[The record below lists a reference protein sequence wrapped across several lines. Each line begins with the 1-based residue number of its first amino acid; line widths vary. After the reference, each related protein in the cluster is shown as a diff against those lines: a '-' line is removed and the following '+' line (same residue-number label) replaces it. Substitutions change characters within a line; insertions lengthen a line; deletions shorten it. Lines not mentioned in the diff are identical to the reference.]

1 MNSLFRQNLILK
13 AKSAYTGNWKTA
25 SKIFDLYDLLVD
37 VRAYNGSFENYDV
50 YDQRR
55 EIYNIWKEV
64 LLEHRKHLIINEE
77 LVDKITYTIR
87 QIDSFFAKNMSDT
100 MKLLGMAR
108 LGKYKE
114 FVQAL
119 IAYTQDFLKQL
130 GFNTKVLKVKSE
142 YTGLTTYAI
151 SPDMSESESYVSEQI
166 DMNNAFKQKLFH
178 KFKQDLEKKD
188 MRIESEGNYFVI
200 KKYGDLI
207 GYISEDK
214 FDKIYPTVDEL
225 ETELKKNQ
233 IIEDNYDKLTLGE
246 SGQLLAPS
254 GTVATTLNYIPPK
267 TLASEI
273 KKYNE
278 GISLY
283 NSNLKPYETK
293 LSNEPKTIQLG
304 DLTLK
309 VVKVFYKNINRPVII
324 EGPYTGIFLDQMVSP
339 SGKVLGSSA
348 KASPYFI
355 SNRQVYESISDSIK
369 KKDTLDIE
377 QNVVTKKVQEYQR
390 ENSYPYQYER
400 MLKSSIQDKKIR
412 TIIPD
417 LTGASILNDIYNNMD
432 THVESNSYDIG
443 NNTNVFTNIDH
454 YIKIEDSRTRINNLQ
469 INRSVHL
476 TDGKPEYIKNE
487 YFEIHPCMPDGLG
500 TKIFTQ
506 QVKTASEAGFKY
518 IKTEAGGSSIGMVG
532 YYVWPKLGY
541 NGDLSDDL
549 KQTRINLLNNP
560 TKNEKELNTLS
571 EIDTWFQNT
580 LGHSVYDECM
590 ALDLYACKVNGKFIG
605 QEIWKDHGSTVTLK
619 FDLTEG
625 SLSMR
630 ILGDY
635 INKKSKEMGIAVA
648 DFINTDISKYRGKNN
663 NLECLL
669 RKYYDNI
676 GRMDYALLNALKI
689 AIKNQENGEIVR
701 ILNSD
706 DSELRQPL
714 IDFVILHLS
723 KSKSS
728 EERQIA
734 KEVQTI
740 ARINKSTSYPN
751 LKFASNKKLADDPMI
766 REVDF
771 TILDQVWD
779 DINKLY
785 ESGNF

>member
-37 VRAYNGSFENYDV
+37 VRAYNESYENYDV
-50 YDQRR
+50 YEQRR
-55 EIYNIWKEV
+55 DIYNIWKEV
-64 LLEHRKHLIINEE
+64 LFEHRKHLTLNEE
-77 LVDKITYTIR
+77 LVDKITYMTR
-87 QIDSFFAKNMSDT
+87 QIDSFFAKNMSDNL
-100 MKLLGMAR
+100 KLLGMAK
-108 LGKYKE
+108 LAKYKE

-142 YTGLTTYAI
+142 YTGLMTYAI
-151 SPDMSESESYVSEQI
+151 TPDMSESESFVSEQI
-166 DMNNAFKQKLFH
+166 DMNNAFKQKLFY

-188 MRIESEGNYFVI
+188 MRVEDEGDHFVI
-200 KKYGDLI
+200 KQYGVTI
-207 GYISEDK
+207 GYVSDNK
-214 FDKIYPTVDEL
+214 FDKIYPTLEEL
-225 ETELKKNQ
+225 NHELKKNQ
-233 IIEDNYDKLTLGE
+233 IIDDNYDKLVLGE
-246 SGQLLAPS
+246 SGQLLTPT
-254 GTVATTLNYIPPK
+254 GTVATTLNYLPPK

-278 GISLY
+278 SISLY
-283 NSNLKPYETK
+283 NSKLKPYEPK
-293 LSNEPKTIQLG
+293 LSNDPKTIQLG
-304 DLTLK
+304 EYTLK
-309 VVKVFYKNINRPVII
+309 VVKVFYKNINRPVIT
-324 EGPYTGIFLDQMVSP
+324 EGPYAGIFLDQIVSP
-339 SGKVLGSSA
+339 TGKVLGSSS

-355 SNRQVYESISDSIK
+355 SNKQVYEAISDSVK

-377 QNVVTKKVQEYQR
+377 QNVVSKKVQEYQR
-390 ENSYPYQYER
+390 ERNYYPYQYER
-400 MLKSSIQDKKIR
+400 MLKSNIQDKKIR
-412 TIIPD
+412 TAIPD
-417 LTGASILNDIYNNMD
+417 LTGASILNDVDSNMD
-432 THVESNSYDIG
+432 AYVESNSYDK
-443 NNTNVFTNIDH
+443 FTNIDH
-454 YIKIEDSRTRINNLQ
+454 NIKMDDSRTKIRNLE
-469 INRSVHL
+469 ITRSVHL
-476 TDGKPEYIKNE
+476 IDGKPEYIKNE

-500 TKIFTQ
+500 TKVFTQ
-506 QVKTASEAGFKY
+506 QVKSASELGFKY
-518 IKTEAGGSSIGMVG
+518 IKTDAGGGSIGMVG

-549 KQTRINLLNNP
+549 KQTRNKLLNNP

-605 QEIWKDHGSTVTLK
+605 QEIWKKHGSTVTLK

-689 AIKNQENGEIVR
+689 AIKNQENGEIVK
-701 ILNSD
+701 ILNSND
-706 DSELRQPL
+706 YDIRQPL
-714 IDFVILHLS
+714 IDFVIYLS
-723 KSKSS
+723 TSKRSD
-728 EERQIA
+728 ERQVA

-751 LKFASNKKLADDPMI
+751 LKFASDKNLMDDPMI

-771 TILDQVWD
+771 AILDQVWD
-779 DINKLY
+779 GINKLY

>member
-1 MNSLFRQNLILK
+1 
-13 AKSAYTGNWKTA
+13 
-25 SKIFDLYDLLVD
+25 
-37 VRAYNGSFENYDV
+37 
-50 YDQRR
+50 
-55 EIYNIWKEV
+55 
-64 LLEHRKHLIINEE
+64 
-77 LVDKITYTIR
+77 
-87 QIDSFFAKNMSDT
+87 
-100 MKLLGMAR
+100 
-108 LGKYKE
+108 
-114 FVQAL
+114 
-119 IAYTQDFLKQL
+119 
-130 GFNTKVLKVKSE
+130 
-142 YTGLTTYAI
+142 
-151 SPDMSESESYVSEQI
+151 
-166 DMNNAFKQKLFH
+166 
-178 KFKQDLEKKD
+178 
-188 MRIESEGNYFVI
+188 
-200 KKYGDLI
+200 
-207 GYISEDK
+207 
-214 FDKIYPTVDEL
+214 
-225 ETELKKNQ
+225 
-233 IIEDNYDKLTLGE
+233 
-246 SGQLLAPS
+246 
-254 GTVATTLNYIPPK
+254 
-267 TLASEI
+267 
-273 KKYNE
+273 
-278 GISLY
+278 
-283 NSNLKPYETK
+283 
-293 LSNEPKTIQLG
+293 
-304 DLTLK
+304 
-309 VVKVFYKNINRPVII
+309 
-324 EGPYTGIFLDQMVSP
+324 
-339 SGKVLGSSA
+339 
-348 KASPYFI
+348 
-355 SNRQVYESISDSIK
+355 
-369 KKDTLDIE
+369 
-377 QNVVTKKVQEYQR
+377 
-390 ENSYPYQYER
+390 

-412 TIIPD
+412 TAIPD
-417 LTGASILNDIYNNMD
+417 LTGASILNDISYNMD
-432 THVESNSYDIG
+432 AYVESNSFDK
-443 NNTNVFTNIDH
+443 FTNIDH
-454 YIKIEDSRTRINNLQ
+454 HITIEDDRSKIRNLQ

-476 TDGKPEYIKNE
+476 IDGKPEYIKNE

-500 TKIFTQ
+500 TKVFTQ
-506 QVKTASEAGFKY
+506 QVKSASELGFKY
-518 IKTEAGGSSIGMVG
+518 IKTEAGGDNLGMVG

-605 QEIWKDHGSTVTLK
+605 QEIWKRFGSTVTLK

-630 ILGDY
+630 ILGEY
-635 INKKSKEMGIAVA
+635 INKKSKEMGVAVA

-669 RKYYDNI
+669 RKYYENV

>member
-37 VRAYNGSFENYDV
+37 VRAYNGSYENYDV
-50 YDQRR
+50 YEQRR
-55 EIYNIWKEV
+55 DIYNIWKEV
-64 LLEHRKHLIINEE
+64 LFEHRKHLTLNEE
-77 LVDKITYTIR
+77 LVDKITYMTR
-87 QIDSFFAKNMSDT
+87 QIDSFFAKNMSDNL
-100 MKLLGMAR
+100 KLLGMAK
-108 LGKYKE
+108 LAKYKE

-142 YTGLTTYAI
+142 YTGLMTYAI
-151 SPDMSESESYVSEQI
+151 TPDMSESESFVSEQI
-166 DMNNAFKQKLFH
+166 DMNNAFKQKLFY

-188 MRIESEGNYFVI
+188 MRVEDEGDHFVI
-200 KKYGDLI
+200 KQYGVTI
-207 GYISEDK
+207 GYVSDNK
-214 FDKIYPTVDEL
+214 FDKIYPTLEEL
-225 ETELKKNQ
+225 NHELKKNQ
-233 IIEDNYDKLTLGE
+233 IIDDNYDKLVLGE
-246 SGQLLAPS
+246 SGQLLTPT
-254 GTVATTLNYIPPK
+254 GTVATTLNYLPPK

-278 GISLY
+278 SISLY
-283 NSNLKPYETK
+283 NSKLKPYEPK
-293 LSNEPKTIQLG
+293 LSNDPKTIQLG
-304 DLTLK
+304 EYTLK
-309 VVKVFYKNINRPVII
+309 VVKVFYKNINRPVIT
-324 EGPYTGIFLDQMVSP
+324 EGPYAGIFLDQIVSP
-339 SGKVLGSSA
+339 TGKVLGSSS

-355 SNRQVYESISDSIK
+355 SNKQVYEAISDSVK

-377 QNVVTKKVQEYQR
+377 QNVVSKKVQEYQR
-390 ENSYPYQYER
+390 ERNYYPYQYER
-400 MLKSSIQDKKIR
+400 MLKSNIQDKKIR
-412 TIIPD
+412 TAIPD
-417 LTGASILNDIYNNMD
+417 LTGASILNDVDSNMD
-432 THVESNSYDIG
+432 AYVESNSYDK
-443 NNTNVFTNIDH
+443 FTNIDH
-454 YIKIEDSRTRINNLQ
+454 NIKMDDSRTKIRNLE
-469 INRSVHL
+469 ITRSVHL
-476 TDGKPEYIKNE
+476 IDGKPEYIKNE

-500 TKIFTQ
+500 TKVFTQ
-506 QVKTASEAGFKY
+506 QVKSASELGFKY
-518 IKTEAGGSSIGMVG
+518 IKTDAGGGSIGMVG

-549 KQTRINLLNNP
+549 KQTRNKLLNNP

-605 QEIWKDHGSTVTLK
+605 QEIWKKHGSTVTLK

-689 AIKNQENGEIVR
+689 AIKNQENGEIVK
-701 ILNSD
+701 ILNSND
-706 DSELRQPL
+706 YDIRQPL
-714 IDFVILHLS
+714 IDFVIYLS
-723 KSKSS
+723 TSKRSD
-728 EERQIA
+728 ERQVA

-751 LKFASNKKLADDPMI
+751 LKFASDKNLMDDPMI

-771 TILDQVWD
+771 AILDQVWD
-779 DINKLY
+779 GINKLY

>member
-37 VRAYNGSFENYDV
+37 VRAYNESYENYDV
-50 YDQRR
+50 YEQRR
-55 EIYNIWKEV
+55 DIYNIWKEV
-64 LLEHRKHLIINEE
+64 LFEHRKHLTLNEE
-77 LVDKITYTIR
+77 LVDKITYMTR
-87 QIDSFFAKNMSDT
+87 QIDSFFAKNMSDNL
-100 MKLLGMAR
+100 KLLGMAK
-108 LGKYKE
+108 LAKYKE

-142 YTGLTTYAI
+142 YTGLMTYAI
-151 SPDMSESESYVSEQI
+151 TLDMSESESFVSEQI
-166 DMNNAFKQKLFH
+166 DMNNAFKQKLFY

-188 MRIESEGNYFVI
+188 MRVEDEGDHFVI
-200 KKYGDLI
+200 KQYGVTI
-207 GYISEDK
+207 GYVSDNK
-214 FDKIYPTVDEL
+214 FDKIYPTLEEL
-225 ETELKKNQ
+225 NHELKKNQ
-233 IIEDNYDKLTLGE
+233 IIDDNYDKLVLGE
-246 SGQLLAPS
+246 SGQLLTPT
-254 GTVATTLNYIPPK
+254 GTVATTLNYLPPK

-278 GISLY
+278 SISLY
-283 NSNLKPYETK
+283 NSKLKPYEPK
-293 LSNEPKTIQLG
+293 LSNDPKTIQLG
-304 DLTLK
+304 EYTLK
-309 VVKVFYKNINRPVII
+309 VVKVFYKNINRPVIT
-324 EGPYTGIFLDQMVSP
+324 EGPYAGIFLDQIVSP
-339 SGKVLGSSA
+339 TGKVLGSSS

-355 SNRQVYESISDSIK
+355 SNKQVYEAISDSVK

-377 QNVVTKKVQEYQR
+377 QNVVSKKVQEYQR
-390 ENSYPYQYER
+390 ERNYYPYQYER
-400 MLKSSIQDKKIR
+400 MLKSNIQDKKIR
-412 TIIPD
+412 TAIPD
-417 LTGASILNDIYNNMD
+417 LTGASILNDVDSNMD
-432 THVESNSYDIG
+432 AYVESNSYDK
-443 NNTNVFTNIDH
+443 FTNIDH
-454 YIKIEDSRTRINNLQ
+454 NIKMDDSRTKIRNLE
-469 INRSVHL
+469 ITRSVHL
-476 TDGKPEYIKNE
+476 IDGKPEYIKNE

-500 TKIFTQ
+500 TKVFTQ
-506 QVKTASEAGFKY
+506 QVKSASELGFKY
-518 IKTEAGGSSIGMVG
+518 IKTDAGGGSIGMVG

-549 KQTRINLLNNP
+549 KQTRNKLLNNP

-605 QEIWKDHGSTVTLK
+605 QEIWKKHGSTVTLK

-689 AIKNQENGEIVR
+689 AIKNQENGEIVK
-701 ILNSD
+701 ILNSND
-706 DSELRQPL
+706 YDIRQPL
-714 IDFVILHLS
+714 IDFVIYLS
-723 KSKSS
+723 TSKRSD
-728 EERQIA
+728 ERQVA

-751 LKFASNKKLADDPMI
+751 LKFASDKNLMDDPMI

-771 TILDQVWD
+771 AILDQVWD
-779 DINKLY
+779 GINKLY

>member
-1 MNSLFRQNLILK
+1 M
-13 AKSAYTGNWKTA
+13 T
-25 SKIFDLYDLLVD
+25 
-37 VRAYNGSFENYDV
+37 
-50 YDQRR
+50 
-55 EIYNIWKEV
+55 
-64 LLEHRKHLIINEE
+64 
-77 LVDKITYTIR
+77 R
-87 QIDSFFAKNMSDT
+87 QIDSFFAKNMSDNL
-100 MKLLGMAR
+100 KLLGMAK
-108 LGKYKE
+108 LAKYKE

-142 YTGLTTYAI
+142 YTGLMTYAI
-151 SPDMSESESYVSEQI
+151 TPDMSESESFVSEQI
-166 DMNNAFKQKLFH
+166 DMNNAFKQKLFY

-188 MRIESEGNYFVI
+188 MRVEDEGDHFVI
-200 KKYGDLI
+200 KQYGVTI
-207 GYISEDK
+207 GYVSDNK
-214 FDKIYPTVDEL
+214 FDKIYPTLEEL
-225 ETELKKNQ
+225 NHELKKNQ
-233 IIEDNYDKLTLGE
+233 IIDDNYDKLVLGE
-246 SGQLLAPS
+246 SGQLLTPT
-254 GTVATTLNYIPPK
+254 GTVATTLNYLPPK

-278 GISLY
+278 SISLY
-283 NSNLKPYETK
+283 NSKLKPYEPK
-293 LSNEPKTIQLG
+293 LSNDPKTIQLG
-304 DLTLK
+304 EYTLK
-309 VVKVFYKNINRPVII
+309 VVKVFYKNINRPVIT
-324 EGPYTGIFLDQMVSP
+324 EGPYAGIFLDQIVSP
-339 SGKVLGSSA
+339 TGKVLGSSS

-355 SNRQVYESISDSIK
+355 SNKQVYEAISDSVK

-377 QNVVTKKVQEYQR
+377 QNVVSKKVQEYQR
-390 ENSYPYQYER
+390 ERNYYPYQYER
-400 MLKSSIQDKKIR
+400 MLKSNIQDKKIR
-412 TIIPD
+412 TAIPD
-417 LTGASILNDIYNNMD
+417 LTGASILNDVDSNMD
-432 THVESNSYDIG
+432 AYVESNSYDK
-443 NNTNVFTNIDH
+443 FTNIDH
-454 YIKIEDSRTRINNLQ
+454 NIKMDDSRTKIRNLE
-469 INRSVHL
+469 ITRSVHL
-476 TDGKPEYIKNE
+476 IDGKPEYIKNE

-500 TKIFTQ
+500 TKVFTQ
-506 QVKTASEAGFKY
+506 QVKSASELGFKY
-518 IKTEAGGSSIGMVG
+518 IKTDAGGGSIGMVG

-549 KQTRINLLNNP
+549 KQTRNKLLNNP

-605 QEIWKDHGSTVTLK
+605 QEIWKKHGSTVTLK

-689 AIKNQENGEIVR
+689 AIKNQENGEIVK
-701 ILNSD
+701 ILNSND
-706 DSELRQPL
+706 YDIRQPL
-714 IDFVILHLS
+714 IDFVIYLS
-723 KSKSS
+723 TSKRSD
-728 EERQIA
+728 ERQVA

-751 LKFASNKKLADDPMI
+751 LKFASDKNLMDDPMI

-771 TILDQVWD
+771 AILDQVWD
-779 DINKLY
+779 GINKLY

>member
-37 VRAYNGSFENYDV
+37 VRAYNGSYENYDV
-50 YDQRR
+50 YEQRR
-55 EIYNIWKEV
+55 DIYNIWKEV
-64 LLEHRKHLIINEE
+64 LFEHRKHLTLNEE
-77 LVDKITYTIR
+77 LVDKITYMTR
-87 QIDSFFAKNMSDT
+87 QIDSFFAKNMSDNL
-100 MKLLGMAR
+100 KLLGMAK
-108 LGKYKE
+108 LAKYKE

-142 YTGLTTYAI
+142 YTGLMTYAI
-151 SPDMSESESYVSEQI
+151 TPDMSESESFVSEQI
-166 DMNNAFKQKLFH
+166 DMNNAFKQKLFY

-188 MRIESEGNYFVI
+188 MRVEDEGDHFVI
-200 KKYGDLI
+200 KQYGVTI
-207 GYISEDK
+207 GYVSDNK
-214 FDKIYPTVDEL
+214 FDKIYPTLEEL
-225 ETELKKNQ
+225 NHELKKNQ
-233 IIEDNYDKLTLGE
+233 IIDDNYDKLVLGE
-246 SGQLLAPS
+246 SGQLLTPT
-254 GTVATTLNYIPPK
+254 GTVATTLNYLPPK

-278 GISLY
+278 SISLY
-283 NSNLKPYETK
+283 NSKLKPYEPK
-293 LSNEPKTIQLG
+293 LSNDPKTIQLG
-304 DLTLK
+304 EYTLK
-309 VVKVFYKNINRPVII
+309 VVKVFYKNINRPVIT
-324 EGPYTGIFLDQMVSP
+324 EGPYAGIFLDQIVSP
-339 SGKVLGSSA
+339 TGKVLGSSS

-355 SNRQVYESISDSIK
+355 SNKQVYEAISDSVK

-377 QNVVTKKVQEYQR
+377 QNVVSKKVQEYQR
-390 ENSYPYQYER
+390 ERNYYPYQYER
-400 MLKSSIQDKKIR
+400 MLKSNIQDKKIR
-412 TIIPD
+412 TAIPD
-417 LTGASILNDIYNNMD
+417 LTGASILNDVDSNMD
-432 THVESNSYDIG
+432 AYVESNSYDK
-443 NNTNVFTNIDH
+443 FTNIDH
-454 YIKIEDSRTRINNLQ
+454 NIKMDDSRTKIRNLE
-469 INRSVHL
+469 ITRSVHL
-476 TDGKPEYIKNE
+476 IDGKPEYIKNE

-500 TKIFTQ
+500 TKVFTQ
-506 QVKTASEAGFKY
+506 QVKSASELGFKY
-518 IKTEAGGSSIGMVG
+518 IKTDAGGGSIGMVG

-549 KQTRINLLNNP
+549 KQTRNKLLNNP

-605 QEIWKDHGSTVTLK
+605 QEIWKKHGSTVTLK

-689 AIKNQENGEIVR
+689 AIKNQENGEIVK
-701 ILNSD
+701 ILNSND
-706 DSELRQPL
+706 YDIRQPL
-714 IDFVILHLS
+714 IDFVIYLS
-723 KSKSS
+723 TSKRSD
-728 EERQIA
+728 EREVA

-751 LKFASNKKLADDPMI
+751 LKFASDKNLMDDPMI

-771 TILDQVWD
+771 AILDQVWD
-779 DINKLY
+779 GINKLY